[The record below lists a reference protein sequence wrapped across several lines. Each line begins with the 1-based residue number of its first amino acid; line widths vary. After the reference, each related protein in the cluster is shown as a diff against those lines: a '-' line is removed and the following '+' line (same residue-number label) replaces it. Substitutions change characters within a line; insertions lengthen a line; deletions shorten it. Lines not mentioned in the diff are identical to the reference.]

1 MRDFKFKMEK
11 VLQFRLAAEE
21 KAKHDLAGSL
31 ANLKTDEARLHLFR
45 QELDSRQQ
53 IIEAGTQVDLN
64 QALLEADYRH
74 YLEGMVTRQTAEVAR
89 SSQEVQATRD
99 SLLTAVQDR
108 RVMGSLKEKQRGYH
122 DYLVRRLEQ
131 RDLDEIGGNL
141 FLRHT
146 REAE

>member
-11 VLQFRLAAEE
+11 VLQFRLSAEE
-21 KAKHDLAGSL
+21 KAKHGLAGSL
-31 ANLKTDEARLHLFR
+31 ANLKTEEARLLLFR

-64 QALLEADYRH
+64 KALLEAEYRH
-74 YLEGMVTRQTAEVAR
+74 YLEGMVNSQTAEVAR
-89 SSQEVQATRD
+89 SNQEVQATRG

-108 RVMGSLKEKQRGYH
+108 RVMGSLKEKQRGHH

-146 REAE
+146 RETE